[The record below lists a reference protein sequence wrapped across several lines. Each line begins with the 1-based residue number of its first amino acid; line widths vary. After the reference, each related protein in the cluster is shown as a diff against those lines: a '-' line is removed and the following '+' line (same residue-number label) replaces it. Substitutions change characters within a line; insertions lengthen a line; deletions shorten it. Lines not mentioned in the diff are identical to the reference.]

1 MKKLLLAGL
10 LLSAAP
16 AFGQMQPPPP
26 SQAELRAKE
35 AKELEGLPAT
45 VEALDAKNGF
55 RQYKLGTPVAD
66 YPTLK
71 LRTKNMYVAPSE
83 VLTVGDVKLMSL
95 GFSAYKD
102 KLAVVMFSA
111 MGEANCDKLLEILT
125 AQYGQGK
132 DAGYQKLAWVGQK
145 ATMTFEK
152 KTSTASYSGL
162 YSRPATGVY
171 CVVYIASNALVAE
184 MNSEQNAAAKKA
196 AGDL

>member
-16 AFGQMQPPPP
+16 AFAQMQPPPP

-71 LRTKNMYVAPSE
+71 LRNKNTYVAPNES
-83 VLTVGDVKLMSL
+83 LAVGDVKLMSL
-95 GFSAYKD
+95 AFSAYKER
-102 KLAVVMFSA
+102 LAVVMFSA
-111 MGEANCDKLLEILT
+111 MGEANCTKLLAILT
-125 AQYGQGK
+125 AQYGEGK
-132 DAGYQKLAWVGQK
+132 DAGYQRVVWVGDK
-145 ATMTFEK
+145 VTMTFQK
-152 KTSTASYSGL
+152 KESTAAVSSLYARPVTST
-162 YSRPATGVY
+162 Y
-171 CVVYIASNALVAE
+171 CTVYIASNALLSE
-184 MNSEQNAAAKKA
+184 MNEADNAAAKKA